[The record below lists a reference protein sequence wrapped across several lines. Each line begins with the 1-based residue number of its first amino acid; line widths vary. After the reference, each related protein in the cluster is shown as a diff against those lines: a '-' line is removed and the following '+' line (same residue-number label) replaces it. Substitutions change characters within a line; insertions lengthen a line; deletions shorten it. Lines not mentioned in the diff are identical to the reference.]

1 MRVQRCPGFSITWNL
16 LAHVH
21 ATETTSWLKMMMTQF
36 EAKLLDRVERGHP
49 SEIKFLNRTVRWH
62 EDELCFSWSGGAR
75 YVEELA
81 KLHGDTGDR
90 SVTKTR
96 TPGTEATGSGA
107 RDAPEPLDTFQA
119 AGYRTAASF
128 WTGPPCQ
135 FAAKAVMSVT
145 REPRKLEWM
154 RFKRLAKFLVSH
166 DELEWLFPVQDVPEK
181 YVVYRDSD
189 W

>member
-75 YVEELA
+75 YVEALA

-96 TPGTEATGSGA
+96 TPGTKATGSGA

-119 AGYRTAASF
+119 AGYRTAVGMIGCIVLDRATLPVCSESGDERDAR
-128 WTGPPCQ
+128 TEEARMDALQ
-135 FAAKAVMSVT
+135 KAGQVPGFPRRT
-145 REPRKLEWM
+145 RVALPGTR
-154 RFKRLAKFLVSH
+154 RA
-166 DELEWLFPVQDVPEK
+166 
-181 YVVYRDSD
+181 
-189 W
+189 